1 MLNKLLKYDLKYMIG
16 NMGVFYILS
25 IIFAVLTRIFFS
37 LDGGVIIEVIGQI
50 CVGVM
55 FSMVASIMIN
65 TIMRSFV
72 RFRDS
77 IYRDE
82 SYLTHTL
89 PVTKAEIYESRF
101 IETLIFSVVGFVII
115 LISLLIAY
123 YTKDRWMM
131 LRDMINGLAS
141 GLNINTTMFVIL
153 VVFILFLEIINAIQS
168 GFLGMIFGYNRNNS
182 KLGFSV
188 LYGFIIY
195 IISQCAILLQLFI
208 TGLFNSKVMDL
219 FRSNI
224 VIESS
229 TLKLLLVLAII
240 FYIFVI
246 LFMNVI
252 SVITFNKGVNVE

>member
-55 FSMVASIMIN
+55 FSMIASIMIN

-77 IYRDE
+77 IYKDE
-82 SYLTHTL
+82 AYLTHTL

-101 IETLIFSVVGFVII
+101 IETLIFSVIGFVII

-153 VVFILFLEIINAIQS
+153 VVVIR
-168 GFLGMIFGYNRNNS
+168 FLGMIFGYNRNNS

-240 FYIFVI
+240 FYTFVI

>member
-1 MLNKLLKYDLKYMIG
+1 
-16 NMGVFYILS
+16 
-25 IIFAVLTRIFFS
+25 
-37 LDGGVIIEVIGQI
+37 
-50 CVGVM
+50 
-55 FSMVASIMIN
+55 MV
-65 TIMRSFV
+65 V
-72 RFRDS
+72 
-77 IYRDE
+77 
-82 SYLTHTL
+82 
-89 PVTKAEIYESRF
+89 
-101 IETLIFSVVGFVII
+101 
-115 LISLLIAY
+115 
-123 YTKDRWMM
+123 

-153 VVFILFLEIINAIQS
+153 VVVILFLEIINAIQS

-188 LYGFIIY
+188 LYGFVIY

-240 FYIFVI
+240 FYTFVI

>member
-72 RFRDS
+72 RFMDS
-77 IYRDE
+77 IYKDE
-82 SYLTHTL
+82 AYLTHTL

-123 YTKDRWMM
+123 YTKDRWMV
-131 LRDMINGLAS
+131 LRDMINGLAN

-153 VVFILFLEIINAIQS
+153 VVVILFLEII
-168 GFLGMIFGYNRNNS
+168 NRNNS

-240 FYIFVI
+240 FYTFVI

>member
-77 IYRDE
+77 IYKDE
-82 SYLTHTL
+82 AYLTHTL
-89 PVTKAEIYESRF
+89 PITKAEIYESRF
-101 IETLIFSVVGFVII
+101 IETLIFSVIGFVII

-123 YTKDRWMM
+123 YTKDRWIM
-131 LRDMINGLAS
+131 LRDMIIGLAS

-153 VVFILFLEIINAIQS
+153 VVVVLFLEIINAIQS

-188 LYGFIIY
+188 LYGFVIY
-195 IISQCAILLQLFI
+195 IISQCAIIFQLFI
-208 TGLFNSKVMDL
+208 TGLFNNKVMDL

-224 VIESS
+224 VIETS

-240 FYIFVI
+240 FYAFVI